1 MAFSNLKSD
10 LSGRVRPQY
19 ENFAAVFGRI
29 ENTNGREILFGIRIP
44 DGEPV
49 KVALSQ
55 SRGWRDRRS
64 LGEQFSGVEPG
75 SALILYESE
84 KTGDIHEIRHVE
96 NMSVHKDEPV
106 RIVHNHYAR
115 VGEPVRHEN
124 GWSQPVQVLHTDE
137 AVICTT
143 KADATAAILS
153 AFERGDVGGQ
163 GFALRGIDEEG
174 VAIAVRFQ
182 RLWDD
187 AANEYTSPVESY
199 NFFLDANMMI
209 QGLSEKASGWQI
221 LEYIESTPGATWEV
235 IPLTSINMRGEIVQA
250 AAEGSGRNR
259 AAPYRYDLTSP
270 ATGTGYVPSLVSLT
284 LGNRFYCREA
294 LPVTGGIAPVS
305 LPYVPTRNFQP
316 VYRPAA
322 PVKGPEYIPLPMQ
335 PKPANEIASD
345 LASPPAPKSGR
356 GRNRKQGAVPVEP
369 VNESPLVI
377 EPSTPDQI
385 DTEGPE
391 YEEPI
396 EAPDEN
402 EMTAAMDEEISI
414 ENFDHELDAVDLS
427 GLADLDLEPVSQNM

>member
-75 SALILYESE
+75 CAVIFYESE
-84 KTGDIHEIRHVE
+84 MAGDIHEIRHGE
-96 NMSVHKDEPV
+96 AMSLRKDEPA
-106 RIVHNHYAR
+106 RIVHNQYAR

-137 AVICTT
+137 AVVCAT
-143 KADATAAILS
+143 KADAIAAILS

-174 VAIAVRFQ
+174 AAIAVRFQ

-187 AANEYTSPVESY
+187 AANKYASPVESY
-199 NFFLDANMMI
+199 NFFLDANLMI
-209 QGLSEKASGWQI
+209 QGLSEKANGWQI

-235 IPLTSINMRGEIVQA
+235 IPLTSINMRGETVRA

-270 ATGTGYVPSLVSLT
+270 ATGTGYVPSLVALAREN
-284 LGNRFYCREA
+284 GFYCREA

-322 PVKGPEYIPLPMQ
+322 PVKGPEYISLPT
-335 PKPANEIASD
+335 PPEHVSAIASD
-345 LASPPAPKSGR
+345 PVSPPAPKSGR
-356 GRNRKQGAVPVEP
+356 GRNREQGAVPAEP
-369 VNESPLVI
+369 VTESPLAI
-377 EPSTPDQI
+377 EAAVTDSLDA
-385 DTEGPE
+385 EGPE